1 MQQAEMVIDTVKDM
15 KTNVLKTVVTD
26 ESFRKP
32 LQAMI
37 DAEAQLAK
45 AYVKTVTDFAGKI
58 KTA

>member
-32 LQAMI
+32 LQAMV

-45 AYVKTVTDFAGKI
+45 AYVKTVTEFAGKF

>member
-1 MQQAEMVIDTVKDM
+1 MQQAEMVIDTVKDA
-15 KTNVLKTVVTD
+15 KTTMLKTVVTD

-32 LQAMI
+32 LQAMV

-45 AYVKTVTDFAGKI
+45 AFVKSTTEFFGKF

>member
-1 MQQAEMVIDTVKDM
+1 MQQAEIVIDTVKDA
-15 KTNVLKTVVTD
+15 KTTMLKTVVTD

-32 LQAMI
+32 LQAMV

-45 AYVKTVTDFAGKI
+45 ALVKSTNEFFGKF

>member
-1 MQQAEMVIDTVKDM
+1 M
-15 KTNVLKTVVTD
+15 LKTVVTD

-32 LQAMI
+32 LQAMV

-45 AYVKTVTDFAGKI
+45 AFVKSTNEFFGKF

>member
-1 MQQAEMVIDTVKDM
+1 MQQAEMVIDTVKDI

-32 LQAMI
+32 LQAMV

-45 AYVKTVTDFAGKI
+45 AYVKTVTDFAGKF